1 MNKKIKVFI
10 VDDEK
15 SWIESL
21 VNFFQYSDYLE
32 FVGEARSGQECLEKI
47 GQQEV
52 DTILMDIMME
62 TPRAGFSA
70 AEKIIENKDAP
81 PKIIF
86 FTSRLD
92 RKNII
97 RALDMQCAF
106 IDKSC
111 EIQQIIQVIKD
122 VNFSNEQ
129 IIRLN
134 LN

>member
-1 MNKKIKVFI
+1 MENKIKVFI
-10 VDDEK
+10 VDDEQ

-21 VNFFQYSDYLE
+21 VNFFQYSDYVE
-32 FVGEARSGQECLEKI
+32 FVGEARSGKECLEKI
-47 GQQEV
+47 DQQEV

-70 AEKIIENKDAP
+70 AEKIIANSDSP

-86 FTSRLD
+86 FTSKLD

-97 RALDMQCAF
+97 RALDMQCSF
-106 IDKSC
+106 VDKSC
-111 EIQQIIQVIKD
+111 QIRQIIQVIRD

-129 IIRLN
+129 IIKLN